1 MHTIYLDNAATSF
14 PKPPCVGARMREYV
28 DEVGA
33 SVGRGSYAAAQ
44 QAERVTL
51 RLRQRLG
58 RLFGFADPRHVIL
71 TPGNTWGLNLLLA
84 GALRPGDHVLV
95 SAMEHNAVMRPLTQL
110 AKRGVTFGRI
120 PCDAQ
125 GRLQTGRLEAMLR
138 PNTRLVLLAH
148 ASNVSGTVQDAQ
160 AVGAVCAAR
169 GVPFALDAA
178 QTAGHLPLDFAA
190 LQLSALS
197 VPGHKG
203 LLGPQGT
210 GALLLRP
217 DFAKTLEPI
226 VSGGTGSAS
235 DSEEIPAYFPD
246 RLEPGTPNLPGIFG
260 WEAALGYLEDV
271 TFTDDTYL
279 TILMVYAAVGNR
291 AYEQDEPFF
300 EGQYDVTYRMPL
312 VPNDGTYEL
321 RIAVGNG
328 SNCGMM
334 QTYFGTNKN
343 NLSAVGLPLDM
354 RYVETTDWIQYFL
367 DTEDRQ
373 ENARLERNMRN
384 HNVMK
389 GSNCYGDFSY
399 GVTEGGRNSGFGL
412 HKLRHIVYR
421 GPVRA
426 NTRYYL
432 RFKNVLNNPTA
443 HLDIDYIEW
452 VPKSVYDGVEPEDY
466 Y

>member
-95 SAMEHNAVMRPLTQL
+95 SAMEHNAVMRPLTRL
-110 AKRGVTFGRI
+110 AKRGVTFERI

-125 GRLQTGRLEAMLR
+125 GRLQTGQLEAMLR

-203 LLGPQGT
+203 LLGPQGI

-217 DFAKTLEPI
+217 DFAETLEPI

-235 DSEEIPAYFPD
+235 DSEELPAYFPD

-271 TFTDDTYL
+271 TVEAAAAHDRALSARFLAGLRDIPGVTLLGPDTAEGRVAVFSL
-279 TILMVYAAVGNR
+279 DFPGQDNAAV
-291 AYEQDEPFF
+291 A
-300 EGQYDVTYRMPL
+300 
-312 VPNDGTYEL
+312 
-321 RIAVGNG
+321 
-328 SNCGMM
+328 
-334 QTYFGTNKN
+334 
-343 NLSAVGLPLDM
+343 
-354 RYVETTDWIQYFL
+354 
-367 DTEDRQ
+367 
-373 ENARLERNMRN
+373 ARLEEEFGILTR
-384 HNVMK
+384 
-389 GSNCYGDFSY
+389 C
-399 GVTEGGRNSGFGL
+399 GL
-412 HKLRHIVYR
+412 HCAPNAHRTLGTFPRGTVRLSFGWFNTAEDADAALRA
-421 GPVRA
+421 VRA
-426 NTRYYL
+426 
-432 RFKNVLNNPTA
+432 VSA
-443 HLDIDYIEW
+443 
-452 VPKSVYDGVEPEDY
+452 G
-466 Y
+466 

>member
-14 PKPPCVGARMREYV
+14 PKPSCVGARMREYV

-95 SAMEHNAVMRPLTQL
+95 SAMEHNAVMRPLTRL
-110 AKRGVTFGRI
+110 EKRGVTFERI

-125 GRLQTGRLEAMLR
+125 GRLQTGRIEAMLR

-160 AVGAVCAAR
+160 AAGAVCAAR

-217 DFAKTLEPI
+217 DFAETLEPI

-271 TFTDDTYL
+271 TVEAAAAHDRALCARFLAGLRDIPGVTLLGPDTAEVL
-279 TILMVYAAVGNR
+279 VAVFSLDFLGQDNAA
-291 AYEQDEPFF
+291 A
-300 EGQYDVTYRMPL
+300 
-312 VPNDGTYEL
+312 
-321 RIAVGNG
+321 A
-328 SNCGMM
+328 
-334 QTYFGTNKN
+334 
-343 NLSAVGLPLDM
+343 
-354 RYVETTDWIQYFL
+354 
-367 DTEDRQ
+367 
-373 ENARLERNMRN
+373 ARLEEEFGILTR
-384 HNVMK
+384 
-389 GSNCYGDFSY
+389 C
-399 GVTEGGRNSGFGL
+399 GL
-412 HKLRHIVYR
+412 HCAPNAHRTLGTFPRGTVRLSFGWFNTAEDADAALRA
-421 GPVRA
+421 VRA
-426 NTRYYL
+426 
-432 RFKNVLNNPTA
+432 VSA
-443 HLDIDYIEW
+443 
-452 VPKSVYDGVEPEDY
+452 G
-466 Y
+466 

>member
-14 PKPPCVGARMREYV
+14 PKPSCVGARMREYV

-95 SAMEHNAVMRPLTQL
+95 SAMEHNAVMRPLTRL
-110 AKRGVTFGRI
+110 TKRGVTFERI

-160 AVGAVCAAR
+160 AAGAVCAAR

-217 DFAKTLEPI
+217 DFAETLEPI

-235 DSEEIPAYFPD
+235 DSEDPPAYFPD

-271 TFTDDTYL
+271 TVEAAAAHDRALSARFLAGLRDIPGVTLLGPDTAEGRVAVFSL
-279 TILMVYAAVGNR
+279 DFPGQDNAAV
-291 AYEQDEPFF
+291 A
-300 EGQYDVTYRMPL
+300 
-312 VPNDGTYEL
+312 
-321 RIAVGNG
+321 
-328 SNCGMM
+328 
-334 QTYFGTNKN
+334 
-343 NLSAVGLPLDM
+343 
-354 RYVETTDWIQYFL
+354 
-367 DTEDRQ
+367 
-373 ENARLERNMRN
+373 ARLEEEFGILIR
-384 HNVMK
+384 
-389 GSNCYGDFSY
+389 C
-399 GVTEGGRNSGFGL
+399 GL
-412 HKLRHIVYR
+412 HCAPNAHRTLGTFPRGTVRLSFGWFNTAEDADAALRA
-421 GPVRA
+421 VRA
-426 NTRYYL
+426 
-432 RFKNVLNNPTA
+432 VSA
-443 HLDIDYIEW
+443 
-452 VPKSVYDGVEPEDY
+452 G
-466 Y
+466 